1 MKILLIS
8 DHKKNGQAAA
18 PSVNFHLNQE
28 IKQLAFYSH
37 LENYLTDF
45 K

>member
-8 DHKKNGQAAA
+8 DPKKNGQAAA
-18 PSVNFHLNQE
+18 PSVYIHLYQE
-28 IKQLAFYSH
+28 LKQLAFSSH
-37 LENYLTDF
+37 LENYLNDF

>member
-8 DHKKNGQAAA
+8 DHKKTREAAA
-18 PSVNFHLNQE
+18 PSLYLHLNQE
-28 IKQLAFYSH
+28 LKQLAFSSH
-37 LENYLTDF
+37 MENYINDF

>member
-1 MKILLIS
+1 MKIILIS

-18 PSVNFHLNQE
+18 PSVYLHVNQE
-28 IKQLAFYSH
+28 LKQLAFSSQR
-37 LENYLTDF
+37 ENYLHDF

>member
-1 MKILLIS
+1 MKIILIS

-18 PSVNFHLNQE
+18 PSVYLHLNQE
-28 IKQLAFYSH
+28 LKQLAFSSH
-37 LENYLTDF
+37 LENYLNDF